1 MPSPFRSVVF
11 LCLIFV
17 LGALTPFGISES
29 HAQTAT
35 SESVDIQP
43 IIDRARETGMSVIVI
58 SPEEKQQAEVE
69 AGPDLQTVAFRVR
82 SELIRIFSKAPELGS
97 AIYNTLE
104 RVSPDGTLLWLAIA
118 VATSVGGIAAG
129 TVPSILVR
137 NWTRDTF
144 QKLYSEDVTTR
155 AEKITYLMFRAFTIS
170 LNLLTALGVG
180 VLVAIIFDAGHPPS
194 RGTIGAIFGSYMAY
208 RFFRHVIFF
217 NIIAPDAPSHR
228 LINLNDEDAEMMQRD
243 WRNIAMVVIA
253 ICGFFVWLALLG
265 LPGDALKLLVICSL
279 FVSALLIGG
288 LFLKHKSQFTGI
300 FLGEGDPTNKPWWQR
315 LIASQWHL
323 IIIGYLI
330 VAWLVSTFRVI
341 MELPSA
347 LAVIGAPVVALIC
360 GIAAFGFVVILIDR
374 FYNVRKARF
383 EEKVQIAHEQKQ
395 RQDALDQAAFEE
407 SQAGRSEDD
416 DEEMIIN
423 QVMSS
428 KEMDE
433 MPVFKPIFKSLL
445 EEAAGILIMIIG
457 FAFVLSAWD
466 INIGERGNPVTG
478 FIDTLAVIF
487 FAWFLYRLVVVYI
500 DNQLEEEGGYLPV
513 DTGEPGEEM
522 SGQSTSRLATLLP
535 LLRNVLVASIAVL
548 SGMIILSNMGVDIA
562 PLFAGAG
569 VIGLAVGFGAQTL
582 IRDIF
587 SGGFFLFDD
596 AFRKGEYIEL
606 GTIRGTVEKISLR
619 SFQLRH
625 HNGPLHTV
633 PFGEITQLT
642 NYSRD
647 WVMMKLPLRVTY
659 DTDVEKLRKLLKKLG
674 QSLLEHPEV
683 GHLFLQPLK
692 SQGVYKMEDSAMIVR
707 VKFMTKPGDQ
717 FVTRK
722 VVYAAIRDLFE
733 KENIHFANKEVT
745 VRLAEEPK
753 TPLTDNEKTA
763 IAAAARRV
771 TDDEAAA
778 QAGGEQTKDDGP

>member
-1 MPSPFRSVVF
+1 MLRAVFFTAVFYIVAVLFAPFPNFTSAAF
-11 LCLIFV
+11 
-17 LGALTPFGISES
+17 
-29 HAQTAT
+29 AQT
-35 SESVDIQP
+35 SEQEALDIQP

-58 SPEEKQQAEVE
+58 SPEEEAQETEKTPPDIQAI
-69 AGPDLQTVAFRVR
+69 AFTVR
-82 SELIRIFSKAPELGS
+82 SELIRIFSKAPDLGS
-97 AIYNTLE
+97 EIYATLA
-104 RVSPDGTLLWLAIA
+104 RVSPDGTLMWLAIA
-118 VATSVGGIAAG
+118 VATAIGGIIAG
-129 TVPSILVR
+129 TIPALLIR
-137 NWTRDTF
+137 NWAREVF
-144 QKLYSEDVTTR
+144 QKLYSEDVQTR
-155 AEKITYLMFRAFTIS
+155 AEKISYLMFRAFTIA
-170 LNLLTALGVG
+170 LNLLMAAGVA
-180 VLVAIIFDAGHPPS
+180 VLVAVIFDVGHPPS
-194 RGTIGAIFGSYMAY
+194 RGTIGAIIGSYMAY
-208 RFFRHVIFF
+208 RFFRHVVFF
-217 NIIAPDAPSHR
+217 NIIAPDVPTHR
-228 LINLNDEDAEMMQRD
+228 LINLNDADAEMMQRD
-243 WRNIAMVVIA
+243 WRNGAMVVIA

-265 LPGDALKLLVICSL
+265 LPGDPLKLLVICSL
-279 FVSALLIGG
+279 FVCALLIGG
-288 LFLKHKSQFTGI
+288 LFLKHKTQFTQI
-300 FLGEGDPTNKPWWQR
+300 FLGHGDATNKPWWQR

-323 IIIGYLI
+323 IVIAYLT
-330 VAWLVSTFRVI
+330 VAWLVSTYRIVQ
-341 MELPSA
+341 ELPSA
-347 LAVIGAPVVALIC
+347 LAVIGAPVVALFV
-360 GIAAFGFVVILIDR
+360 GIAVFGLVVIVIDR
-374 FYNVRKARF
+374 FYIARKTRF
-383 EEKVQIAHEQKQ
+383 EEKVQLAHEQRQ
-395 RQDALDQAAFEE
+395 RQAEADKLAFE
-407 SQAGRSEDD
+407 QAQANRNEDD

-428 KEMDE
+428 REMDE
-433 MPVFKPIFKSLL
+433 MPVFKPIFKSLF
-445 EEAAGILIMIIG
+445 EEAAGILIAIIG
-457 FAFVLSAWD
+457 LAYVLAAWD
-466 INIGERGNPVTG
+466 VNIGERGNPVTG
-478 FIDTLAVIF
+478 FVDTLAVIF

-500 DNQLEEEGGYLPV
+500 DNQLEEEGGDQPV

-606 GTIRGTVEKISLR
+606 GNIRGTVEKISLR

-659 DTDVEKLRKLLKKLG
+659 DTDVERLRKLLKKLG
-674 QSLLEHPEV
+674 QKLLDHPEV

-722 VVYAAIRDLFE
+722 VVYAAIRELFE
-733 KENIHFANKEVT
+733 QENISFANKEVT
-745 VRLAEEPK
+745 VRLAEEPRV
-753 TPLTDNEKTA
+753 PLTDNQKTA
-763 IAAAARRV
+763 VAAAARRAA
-771 TDDEAAA
+771 DDDAATTGEAASK
-778 QAGGEQTKDDGP
+778 QDDGP